1 MNPCEVRKNPFGTHV
16 LIWRRGGRFQA
27 DDSRKIEFFGYAT
40 RQNSLQSNPWQ
51 TSKADYWQCPIYQ
64 HDYSVY
70 SL

>member
-27 DDSRKIEFFGYAT
+27 DDSRKIELFGYAT
-40 RQNSLQSNPWQ
+40 RQDSLQSNPRQ
-51 TSKADYWQCPIYQ
+51 TSKADYWQGPIYQ